1 MHVLESVVLA
11 NVTFIAYAHAAILNT
26 KLDLLQA
33 SV

>member
-11 NVTFIAYAHAAILNT
+11 NMTFIAYVHAAILNT
-26 KLDLLQA
+26 QLDLLQA